1 MFIIVTLLLV
11 GIFLRAYQLD
21 RALGG
26 GDENQALLEWVY
38 TPMNYILAPAGDPR
52 LWNLSL
58 GYGFDHIFNNIVLRM
73 MVLLFG
79 EENALAIRAPAFV
92 AGIACLWVVY
102 KIARQISPSKAV
114 ARLALLTIVVCPIHI
129 YYSQTARGYS
139 FVIFFSALSIYAT
152 LKLLKSDKNFIW
164 GLILFLSG
172 ILSAYTIPLTAIFF
186 LGLAIWILLVLTIPI
201 LKAELGL
208 HQELISRKFY
218 QFLTIF
224 LLMGGCSVLLYWP
237 HIDGMLQLLNEF
249 DIGKV
254 DSQVTAGTKSTYF
267 ILNFFV
273 KIFPGPLVYFTP
285 FILIGIFWSKTY
297 SLAYRFLPVV
307 ILLTTYFFT
316 LITGLEYYPRGYLFT
331 LPLLLIFLASGF
343 IWAGEY
349 LGNLIKQKTYINWV
363 CYSLVGAYV
372 ALTLTEIFLNYYPSI
387 KTFNV
392 KDYTQK
398 LSSQIQK
405 NDLLLV
411 ADGRFYLYARSLYK
425 KNLRNIIT
433 DNHLGGIK
441 LIVDNDSNAADYK
454 VNSIRGMSIFLN
466 WKDRLKEKI
475 VFKDRK
481 LFDLKN
487 INSISLLPEDFEA
500 TTDWHVQSGDG
511 EFALLKEHK
520 FAGKYSLLAKASSGK
535 DMVLRGLFGDIELN
549 QPHLAVLVWSTK
561 KFASNDKY
569 FMPAVGVS
577 YIKKGKKYYSQIPFG
592 KTNAGMNLHIK
603 EKTLGE
609 EIYYWQIHS
618 AIGLIHPGKFSL
630 NLFLRCEAG
639 KSIIYDSMRLFLIR
653 KSPLS

>member
-38 TPMNYILAPAGDPR
+38 TPMNYILTPAGDPR

-58 GYGFDHIFNNIVLRM
+58 GYGFDQIFNNIVLRM

-152 LKLLKSDKNFIW
+152 LKLLKSEKNYIW

-172 ILSAYTIPLTAIFF
+172 ILSAYTMPLTAIFF

-201 LKAELGL
+201 LKAEFGL

-237 HIDGMLQLLNEF
+237 HIDGMLQLLNDY

-254 DSQVTAGTKSTYF
+254 DSQVTAGTKLTYF
-267 ILNFFV
+267 ISNFFV

-307 ILLTTYFFT
+307 ILLITYFFT

-331 LPLLLIFLASGF
+331 LPLL
-343 IWAGEY
+343 
-349 LGNLIKQKTYINWV
+349 YI
-363 CYSLVGAYV
+363 
-372 ALTLTEIFLNYYPSI
+372 
-387 KTFNV
+387 
-392 KDYTQK
+392 
-398 LSSQIQK
+398 
-405 NDLLLV
+405 
-411 ADGRFYLYARSLYK
+411 
-425 KNLRNIIT
+425 
-433 DNHLGGIK
+433 
-441 LIVDNDSNAADYK
+441 
-454 VNSIRGMSIFLN
+454 
-466 WKDRLKEKI
+466 
-475 VFKDRK
+475 
-481 LFDLKN
+481 
-487 INSISLLPEDFEA
+487 
-500 TTDWHVQSGDG
+500 
-511 EFALLKEHK
+511 
-520 FAGKYSLLAKASSGK
+520 
-535 DMVLRGLFGDIELN
+535 
-549 QPHLAVLVWSTK
+549 
-561 KFASNDKY
+561 
-569 FMPAVGVS
+569 
-577 YIKKGKKYYSQIPFG
+577 
-592 KTNAGMNLHIK
+592 
-603 EKTLGE
+603 
-609 EIYYWQIHS
+609 
-618 AIGLIHPGKFSL
+618 
-630 NLFLRCEAG
+630 
-639 KSIIYDSMRLFLIR
+639 
-653 KSPLS
+653 